1 MITEVGSGN
10 FTGTLPDKIPNVSV
24 ALYNGTLASFLRD
37 NGSTQ
42 LWTKEMKIFI
52 NNTRYLRITNGSGSN
67 QSLSYCGVQT
77 KGRAWMSASARSRW
91 TGAAPAM
98 PRAGGSS
105 CRTSGRG

>member
-1 MITEVGSGN
+1 MARGDVVSDIQSIAGAANLDFQPAAGVEVMITEVGSGN

-42 LWTKEMKIFI
+42 LWTKEMRIFI

-77 KGRAWMSASARSRW
+77 K
-91 TGAAPAM
+91 
-98 PRAGGSS
+98 
-105 CRTSGRG
+105 

>member
-1 MITEVGSGN
+1 MARGDVVSDIQSIAGAANLDFQPAAGVEVMITEVGSGN

-52 NNTRYLRITNGSGSN
+52 TNTRYLRITNGSGSN
-67 QSLSYCGVQT
+67 QSLSYCGIQT
-77 KGRAWMSASARSRW
+77 K
-91 TGAAPAM
+91 
-98 PRAGGSS
+98 
-105 CRTSGRG
+105 

>member
-1 MITEVGSGN
+1 MARGDVVSDIQSIAGAANLDFQPAAGVEVMITEVGSGN

-77 KGRAWMSASARSRW
+77 K
-91 TGAAPAM
+91 
-98 PRAGGSS
+98 
-105 CRTSGRG
+105 

>member
-1 MITEVGSGN
+1 MARGDVVSDIQSIAGAANLDFQPAAGVEVMITEVGSGN

-52 NNTRYLRITNGSGSN
+52 NNTRYLRITNGSGSD

-77 KGRAWMSASARSRW
+77 K
-91 TGAAPAM
+91 
-98 PRAGGSS
+98 
-105 CRTSGRG
+105 

>member
-1 MITEVGSGN
+1 LARGDVVSDIQSIAGAANLDFQPAAGVEVMITEVGSGN

-42 LWTKEMKIFI
+42 LWTKEMRIFI

-77 KGRAWMSASARSRW
+77 K
-91 TGAAPAM
+91 
-98 PRAGGSS
+98 
-105 CRTSGRG
+105 

>member
-1 MITEVGSGN
+1 LARGDVVSDIQSIAGAANLDFQPAAGVEVMITEVGSGN

-77 KGRAWMSASARSRW
+77 K
-91 TGAAPAM
+91 
-98 PRAGGSS
+98 
-105 CRTSGRG
+105 

>member
-1 MITEVGSGN
+1 MARGDVVSDIQSIAGAANLDFQPAAGVEVMITEVGSGN

-42 LWTKEMKIFI
+42 LWTKEMRIFI
-52 NNTRYLRITNGSGSN
+52 NNPRYLRITNGSGSN

-77 KGRAWMSASARSRW
+77 K
-91 TGAAPAM
+91 
-98 PRAGGSS
+98 
-105 CRTSGRG
+105 